1 MAAALVPDLMFSPH
15 IAQALGIPHARNS
28 SEAHQVIVSIGVAMQ
43 QVEAPMEVEALI
55 GAVDRAL
62 YLAKGGGRNRVAAL
76 LPA

>member
-28 SEAHQVIVSIGVAMQ
+28 SEAHQVTVSTGVTTQ
-43 QVEAPMEVEALI
+43 QVEAPVEVEALI
-55 GAVDRAL
+55 GAADRAP
-62 YLAKGGGRNRVAAL
+62 YLANGGGRNRVAAL